1 MNRFFLATFSLS
13 LLSAGSYQK
22 PPQAILDVL
31 NAPGSPTISV
41 SPKRTHLLLETVT
54 NNPTIADIAKPMLR
68 LAGFRIDAATNGRH
82 LTSYITGLAF
92 KPLDGGPEMR
102 VALPPNA
109 KITTPRWSADGKMIA
124 LANAAADTTEL
135 WVVDVA
141 TAKARKLPIAV
152 NAATESA
159 GAGQATAPFDWLPD
173 QHTLLVKTVPAGRG
187 NPPAEPIEPP
197 GPSIQESSGKAAPVR
212 TNQDMLRNPYDEEL
226 FQYYATSQLALV
238 DVQSGKIAN
247 IGKPAILLNVD
258 PSPDG
263 RYTLLTRIT
272 KPFSYLYPAT
282 SFPRTVEILD
292 HGGKLIYTVAN
303 LPLADR
309 VPIEGVSTGP
319 RGTRWL
325 PSEEAAVVW
334 TEALD
339 GGNPKEKVP
348 HRDKLMVYRIGQSKE
363 PAELNKTEHRLQS
376 VAFTDKGAVW
386 VTDYDRTKKWVRTVA
401 LKGQSDARQLFS
413 RNSQDRYKN
422 AGTPVVTTTGNGQR
436 MIQTNGQYVFLHGEG
451 ASAKG
456 DIPFLDRMDTETLKT
471 ERLFQSSEDK
481 FEDFVALL
489 SDDGSRILISRE
501 SPTEPRNYFIRE
513 ASGKLT
519 PVTNFKDP
527 APQLRKIKQQ
537 LVTYTRPDGVPLSFT
552 LYLPPDYQPGTRLP
566 TVMWAYPLE
575 FNDADTAGQVS
586 GSTKKFTAITGM
598 SHLFFLLEGYAILD
612 NASMPV
618 VGDPETVNNTYLEQ
632 ITASAKAAIDK
643 AAEMGFVDP
652 NRVGVGGHSYGA
664 FMTANLLAHSNL
676 FKAGIARSGAY
687 NRTLTPF
694 GFQSERRTYWEAPEI
709 YGTMSPFMSA
719 DKLKTPILFIHG
731 EADNNQGT
739 FPIQSERMYQA
750 VRGNAGTAR
759 LVMLPHESHGYSAKE
774 SIEHVLY
781 EMVTWFDK
789 YVKNP
794 Q

>member
-1 MNRFFLATFSLS
+1 MNRFFLATFSLP
-13 LLSAGSYQK
+13 LVFAGSYQK

-31 NAPGSPTISV
+31 NAQGSPTISV
-41 SPKRTHLLLETVT
+41 SPTRTHLLLETVT

-82 LTSYITGLAF
+82 LTSYITGLAI
-92 KPLDGGPEMR
+92 KRLVAGPEMR
-102 VALPPNA
+102 IALPPNA
-109 KITTPRWSADGKMIA
+109 KITTPRWSADGKLIA
-124 LANAAADTTEL
+124 FANAADSATEL

-159 GAGQATAPFDWLPD
+159 GVGQATAPFDWLPD
-173 QHTLLVKTVPAGRG
+173 QHTLLVKAVPTGRG

-197 GPSIQESSGKAAPVR
+197 GPAIQESSGKAAPVR

-226 FQYYATSQLALV
+226 FQYYAASQLVLA
-238 DVQSGKIAN
+238 DVESGKITN
-247 IGKPAILLNVD
+247 VGKPAIHLSVD

-263 RYTLLTRIT
+263 RYMLVTRIT

-292 HGGKLIYTVAN
+292 HSGKPVYTVAN

-319 RGTRWL
+319 RSTRWMAN
-325 PSEEAAVVW
+325 EQATVVW

-363 PAELNKTEHRLQS
+363 PTELTKTEHRLQS
-376 VAFTDKGAVW
+376 VAFTDKGAAW
-386 VTDYDRTKKWVRTVA
+386 VTDYDRTKKWLRTVA
-401 LKGQSDARQLFS
+401 LNGNGDPRQLFS

-422 AGTPVVTTTGNGQR
+422 PGVPVLKTTGSGQR
-436 MIQTNGQYVFLHGEG
+436 LIQTNGKYVFLHGEG

-456 DIPFLDRMDTETLKT
+456 DRPFLDRMDTETLKT

-481 FEDFVALL
+481 FEDFVALF

-513 ASGKLT
+513 ASGPLIA
-519 PVTNFKDP
+519 VTNFKDP

-537 LVTYTRPDGVPLSFT
+537 LVTYKRPDGVPLSFT
-552 LYLPPDYQPGTRLP
+552 LYLPPDYQSGTKLP
-566 TVMWAYPLE
+566 AVMWAYPRE

-586 GSTKKFTAITGM
+586 GSTRKFTTITGM
-598 SHLFFLLEGYAILD
+598 SHLFFLLQGYAILD

-632 ITASAKAAIDK
+632 ITASAKVAIDK
-643 AAEMGFVDP
+643 AAELGFVDP

-694 GFQSERRTYWEAPEI
+694 GFQSERRTFWEAPEI

-719 DKLKTPILFIHG
+719 HKLKTPILFIHG

-750 VRGNAGTAR
+750 VRGNGGTAR

-789 YVKNP
+789 YVKNS